1 MRRHLAIVVI
11 VASAILTAGTVP
23 AWATFPGSNGKI
35 AFISSTRRGKD
46 IGIMD
51 PDGSGRM
58 RLTTSR
64 WRDDW
69 DPSWSSDGTM
79 IVFMSYGR
87 QVKIHTMT
95 ADGSDPTVV
104 YVAPRRV
111 IDIIRPVWSPDGA
124 KIAFS
129 AEVGQHRHWKIFVMN
144 PDGSSLVNISPP
156 GGRDIGPDWSPDGT
170 QIAFRSGLK
179 LMTMDADG
187 SNRQQLVDRQGF
199 YPSWSPDGSQ
209 IAYSSLTCDIY
220 VVDADGTNDTQIT
233 NTDRRECDPVFS
245 PDGTKLAFSGNGDL
259 YVLTLAGGSI
269 ERLAAHSRPDEF
281 SPSWQPI

>member
-1 MRRHLAIVVI
+1 MRRHLAVAVV
-11 VASAILTAGTVP
+11 VSAILTAGIAP
-23 AWATFPGSNGKI
+23 AWATFPGSNGNI

-46 IGIMD
+46 IGVID
-51 PDGSGRM
+51 PDGSDRT

-69 DPSWSSDGTM
+69 DPTWSSDGTM
-79 IVFMSYGR
+79 IVFWSYGR
-87 QVKIHTMT
+87 HLKIHTMA

-111 IDIIRPVWSPDGA
+111 TEIIRPVWSPDGT

-129 AEVGQHRHWKIFVMN
+129 AAVGRRRHRKIFVMN
-144 PDGSSLVNISPP
+144 ADGSSVVNISPP
-156 GGRDIGPDWSPDGT
+156 RAHDIAPDWSPDGT
-170 QIAFRSGLK
+170 KIAFRSGLK

-187 SNRQQLVDRQGF
+187 LNRQQLVDRRAF

-209 IAYSSLTCDIY
+209 IAYGSLGCDIY
-220 VVDADGTNDTQIT
+220 VVDADGTNETQIT
-233 NTDRRECDPVFS
+233 ETDRRECDPVFS

-259 YVLTLAGGSI
+259 YVLTLANGSI
-269 ERLAAHSRPDEF
+269 ERLAAHSRPHEF
-281 SPSWQPI
+281 FPSWQPV